1 MLVGITGGIGSG
13 KSTIA
18 QELERLG
25 YPVYY
30 TDTEAK
36 RIIVSNP
43 MVRSQI
49 EMLFGSDV
57 YDGDTYRTDR
67 VAKLVFHHPDLLEKL
82 NAIVHPA
89 VAYDLRRWETTNS
102 KTTHNPSF
110 KGGEFRGSAL
120 SPLEGG
126 VGGGLVSLGTLPFHF
141 VESAILFESGLDRL
155 CDKVIAVTAPE
166 DVRIERTLQRDYN
179 GSHSKEHIAS
189 VRARIQS
196 QMTDEERAQRAAIVL
211 CNDGKTLVAD
221 LIQQVIEQLKTQ

>member
-18 QELERLG
+18 QEFERLG

-30 TDTEAK
+30 TDIEAK

-57 YDGDTYRTDR
+57 YDGDTYRTDI
-67 VAKLVFHHPDLLEKL
+67 VSKQVFRHPDLLEKL

-89 VAYDLRRWETTNS
+89 VAFDLKRWKELQCTM
-102 KTTHNPSF
+102 HNAQCAM
-110 KGGEFRGSAL
+110 GFR
-120 SPLEGG
+120 
-126 VGGGLVSLGTLPFHF
+126 F

-155 CDKVIAVTAPE
+155 CDRVIVVTAPE

-179 GSHSKEHIAS
+179 DSHSKEHIAA
-189 VRARIQS
+189 VRNRIQA
-196 QMTDEERAQRAAIVL
+196 QMTDEERTKRADIIL
-211 CNDGKTLVAD
+211 DNDGTRPVPLLAEQA
-221 LIQQVIEQLKTQ
+221 LEQLKSFIP